1 MHCTMKLHMIIELFC
16 YKYLHSM
23 LFHVISMFCLMCI
36 SFLRKSPDHSKET
49 LLIIHVSIKSDEV
62 VLGMTRTWYETDQL
76 VHNDDMWNLILNM
89 KLQAK
94 EFYEKLQCWYIIKYL
109 QSQNECVENSRELK
123 ITCTA
128 IANIPCK
135 FKICYFVIQLV
146 FVFTNSSRCVC
157 N

>member
-1 MHCTMKLHMIIELFC
+1 MFWSDALYLYYILAFLKPLNMHCTMKLHMIIELFC

-23 LFHVISMFCLMCI
+23 LFHVVSMFCLMCI

-94 EFYEKLQCWYIIKYL
+94 EFYEKLQCWYVIKYL
-109 QSQNECVENSRELK
+109 QSYLLYFALYR
-123 ITCTA
+123 IHF
-128 IANIPCK
+128 K
-135 FKICYFVIQLV
+135 FFILSFD
-146 FVFTNSSRCVC
+146 
-157 N
+157 

>member
-1 MHCTMKLHMIIELFC
+1 MWCWPMKCYLYYILAFFKILEYALYNEIAYDNRAFC

-23 LFHVISMFCLMCI
+23 LFRVVSMFCLMCI

-76 VHNDDMWNLILNM
+76 LHNDDMWNLILNM

-94 EFYEKLQCWYIIKYL
+94 EFYEKLQCWYIM
-109 QSQNECVENSRELK
+109 K
-123 ITCTA
+123 ILA
-128 IANIPCK
+128 IPLAIFRLIWNTIER
-135 FKICYFVIQLV
+135 ICS
-146 FVFTNSSRCVC
+146 TEESC
-157 N
+157 

>member
-23 LFHVISMFCLMCI
+23 LFHVVSMFCLMCI

-76 VHNDDMWNLILNM
+76 LHNDDMWNLILNM

-94 EFYEKLQCWYIIKYL
+94 EFYEKLQCWYIM
-109 QSQNECVENSRELK
+109 K
-123 ITCTA
+123 ILA
-128 IANIPCK
+128 IPLAIFRLICARIWNTIERICSTEESCK
-135 FKICYFVIQLV
+135 
-146 FVFTNSSRCVC
+146 
-157 N
+157 

>member
-23 LFHVISMFCLMCI
+23 LFHVVSMFCLMCI

-94 EFYEKLQCWYIIKYL
+94 EFYEKLQCWYIIKIL
-109 QSQNECVENSRELK
+109 
-123 ITCTA
+123 A
-128 IANIPCK
+128 IPLAIFRLIPYSLY
-135 FKICYFVIQLV
+135 ICARIWN
-146 FVFTNSSRCVC
+146 TIERICSTEESC
-157 N
+157 

>member
-23 LFHVISMFCLMCI
+23 LFHVVSMFCLMCI

-94 EFYEKLQCWYIIKYL
+94 EFYEKLQCWYIM
-109 QSQNECVENSRELK
+109 K
-123 ITCTA
+123 ILA
-128 IANIPCK
+128 IPLAIFRLVAFIQCK
-135 FKICYFVIQLV
+135 FQICYFVIRLV